1 MWHSRCNCMEDYR
14 REHAGEIEFRCI
26 TVGQKTQ
33 HGVSMNRTSG
43 QFYYE
48 VSHRALSR
56 RCFWAFAILFLAFA
70 TPALAKDVAQA
81 GNSPSS
87 VRAKH
92 LLGFAGA
99 HNNAKGTLSIE
110 GDCVAF
116 ERNGR
121 PAEKVNIGS
130 IEAAVLGNES
140 KQVGGIPMTLAKS
153 AIPYSGGRVVSL
165 FSHKHYDTLTLE
177 YQDDDGGFHGAVFE
191 LKKGQAEG
199 FRNELLT
206 KRAGVADR
214 GSQRTKQTAE
224 VSSENK

>member
-14 REHAGEIEFRCI
+14 QEHAGEIELRCF
-26 TVGQKTQ
+26 TVGQKIQ
-33 HGVSMNRTSG
+33 NGVSMNHRSG

-48 VSHRALSR
+48 MSHRPPNR
-56 RCFWAFAILFLAFA
+56 RWFWAFAILFLAFA
-70 TPALAKDVAQA
+70 TPALAKDEA

-110 GDCVAF
+110 GDSVAF
-116 ERNGR
+116 KRNGR

-130 IEAAVLGNES
+130 IEDAVLGNES
-140 KQVGGIPMTLAKS
+140 NQVGGIPMTLAKS
-153 AIPYSGGRVVSL
+153 AIPYSGGRVLSL
-165 FSHKHYDTLTLE
+165 FSHKKYDTLTLE

-214 GSQRTKQTAE
+214 GSQRTKQTVE